1 VDALDSSLHRI
12 SGTDRGHFE
21 NEAERLSGLLR
32 SNLDFA
38 DIGSIFKAGLHQY
51 LEETQ
56 IRLGAISSALSETYC
71 RWL

>member
-1 VDALDSSLHRI
+1 M
-12 SGTDRGHFE
+12 
-21 NEAERLSGLLR
+21 LR

-38 DIGSIFKAGLHQY
+38 SIVSIFQTGLHQY

-56 IRLGAISSALSETYC
+56 IRLNGISNTLAETYC